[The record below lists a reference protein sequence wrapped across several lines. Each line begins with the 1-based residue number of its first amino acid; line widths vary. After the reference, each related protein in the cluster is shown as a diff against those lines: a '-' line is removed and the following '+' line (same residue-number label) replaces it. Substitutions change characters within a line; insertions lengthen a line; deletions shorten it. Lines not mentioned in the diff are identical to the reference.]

1 MTNTAITTEGIAE
14 DISTAEDSEADVP
27 VHAHVRVPA
36 PEAEEQDALLR
47 TSMVQKSVQQG
58 SEQDLRSDRKT
69 VFIPFYMPI

>member
-1 MTNTAITTEGIAE
+1 MIIVHLRTIIITGTEVTADLVA
-14 DISTAEDSEADVP
+14 ADVP

-36 PEAEEQDALLR
+36 QEEEEQDALLR

-69 VFIPFYMPI
+69 VFIPFYIPI